1 MRVPLILNLAL
12 TAMLATTPG
21 LAERPVTDTQHSLD
35 QVLAE
40 ADSRELFLRCC
51 WALGRAGFHHCK
63 EYGVCKTD
71 PEATCQGIG
80 AAEGMTASCKT
91 DPPDLPDEGG

>member
-1 MRVPLILNLAL
+1 MRGSWILSLAAIGL
-12 TAMLATTPG
+12 LATTPG
-21 LAERPVTDTQHSLD
+21 LAEKPAAEHRLSLG
-35 QVLAE
+35 QALAE

-63 EYGVCKTD
+63 EYGVCKSD
-71 PEATCQGIG
+71 AEATCQGTG